1 MSKGHWLAHV
11 ADLENMGDGRLEH
24 PLRLPIPLSML
35 PPPRKRNADE
45 LVASD
50 WAEEAKRDLYDKE
63 FDLDRR
69 YKKRVKD
76 PKWRA
81 ARSKREKG
89 WWNDRV
95 AESAQRLARIDELK
109 ATGRGAYRVK
119 RQGKGK
125 RKMPSRTYKARQKR
139 HKRKMP
145 SRTYKARRYSPHR
158 KYAYLK
164 RFELNP
170 RAVALAAMDIIDGDM
185 TATQSSQASHSLPWF
200 DSDQTS
206 YRMKRSR
213 LE

>member
-1 MSKGHWLAHV
+1 MSDYPFPRV
-11 ADLENMGDGRLEH
+11 TSSRDVGRKW
-24 PLRLPIPLSML
+24 
-35 PPPRKRNADE
+35 KRRNELVDE
-45 LVASD
+45 LVSETP
-50 WAEEAKRDLYDKE
+50 EEVWKREARDYLVDTEERLDKAAKQYYQTVKRDPDAREAHYQRQMRFVHNRENE
-63 FDLDRR
+63 FAAQSG
-69 YKKRVKD
+69 KRQEL
-76 PKWRA
+76 RMSGQGA
-81 ARSKREKG
+81 YRSKRG
-89 WWNDRV
+89 
-95 AESAQRLARIDELK
+95 S
-109 ATGRGAYRVK
+109 
-119 RQGKGK
+119 KGK
-125 RKMPSRTYKARQKR
+125 RKMPSRTYKARQRR